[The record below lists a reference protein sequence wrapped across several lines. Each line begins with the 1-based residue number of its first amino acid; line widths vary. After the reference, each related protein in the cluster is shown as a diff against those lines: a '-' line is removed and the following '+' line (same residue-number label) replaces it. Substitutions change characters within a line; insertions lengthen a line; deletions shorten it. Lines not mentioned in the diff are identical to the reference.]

1 MNEMIDKKSVN
12 VFIEMKLVQWYKEKT
27 YDWWMKQ
34 WKTAEAIIDFCKD
47 NNMEALNQL
56 VAEAPT
62 VKWKQRILDIA
73 AKANLLCNLKALEY
87 KTEYLWEV
95 LNAYKTDKAT
105 IETFGIE
112 RFFEYNTESGDTDNL
127 EYPPEEWMKEKV
139 KKICWDIEDMVEAIA
154 LEDQQRRMEEE

>member
-1 MNEMIDKKSVN
+1 MNEMIDKKQIN

-47 NNMEALNQL
+47 NNMDALNQL

-95 LNAYKTDKAT
+95 LNAYKSDKAT

-112 RFFEYNTESGDTDNL
+112 RFFEYNTESGDKDEL
-127 EYPPEEWMKEKV
+127 EYPSEEWMKEKV